1 MAGLGTPM
9 MAPEAGEAPEQ
20 EGAEPAT
27 PEEQQLYEQFVNQ
40 AMDVIYPPDRKG
52 QVSPQI
58 VADLKGQLDSKAA
71 QLFEGAEPPL
81 SGTPQ
86 DNVAATAVVLTIVI
100 DGALGYSKMAREQD
114 QKNAQMPPEQEPGEE
129 AQGQPEEPG
138 EGMKPESE
146 PEDEVAAPDY
156 NAVLLHGGKALIEE
170 LVEVAEAAKIH
181 DFSEQDMEGIVY
193 RAMDLY
199 RVASENSGNPGYD
212 QAGLSREFEGLV
224 MADREGRVS
233 SVLPGLP
240 GGAPMKREA

>member
-9 MAPEAGEAPEQ
+9 MAPGAEEAPEMEQ
-20 EGAEPAT
+20 GAEGQEPAT
-27 PEEQQLYEQFVNQ
+27 PEEQQLYEQFVTQ
-40 AMDVIYPPDRKG
+40 AMDVIYPPDQKG

-58 VADLKGQLDSKAA
+58 MADLKGQLDGKAA

-81 SGTPQ
+81 AGTPQ

-100 DGALGYSKMAREQD
+100 DGALGYSKVARESD
-114 QKNAQMPPEQEPGEE
+114 QQSQQMPPEQ
-129 AQGQPEEPG
+129 QSG
-138 EGMKPESE
+138 EG
-146 PEDEVAAPDY
+146 APDM
-156 NAVLLHGGKALIEE
+156 NAVLLHGGKAIIEE

-181 DFSEQDMEGIVY
+181 EFSEQDMEGIVY

-212 QAGLSREFEGLV
+212 KAGLTREFEGLV
-224 MADREGRVS
+224 QADREGKLS

-240 GGAPMKREA
+240 GGAPMQQQAA